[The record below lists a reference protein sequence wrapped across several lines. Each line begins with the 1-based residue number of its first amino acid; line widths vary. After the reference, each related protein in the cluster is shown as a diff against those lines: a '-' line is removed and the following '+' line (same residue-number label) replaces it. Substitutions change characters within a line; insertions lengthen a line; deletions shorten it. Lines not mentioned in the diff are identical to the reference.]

1 MARVLPD
8 IKLVTCGSTP
18 GYGSALDPDRVVVQC
33 YEELRDPDTGRG
45 DAKHNGTNPVVW
57 VPPVFTNISSV
68 VV

>member
-8 IKLVTCGSTP
+8 IKLVTCGYQGIGTVHD
-18 GYGSALDPDRVVVQC
+18 GRALIHCAGALSDP
-33 YEELRDPDTGRG
+33 EGGRG
-45 DAKHNGTNPVVW
+45 DARHNGTNPVVW

>member
-8 IKLVTCGSTP
+8 IKLVTCGEHGVGT
-18 GYGSALDPDRVVVQC
+18 ALDYGRAVIHCAGP
-33 YEELRDPDTGRG
+33 LSDPDGGRG